1 MTVYIINNM
10 TVHDQEEYRKYVKD
24 FMPIFEHFGGKVLAV
39 QNAPSAVEGTWP
51 FDRTVLLSFP
61 TREAA
66 LQWSNSPQY
75 KAIAVHRR
83 AGTRSNV
90 VILDALP
97 PLPAPDSASADEA
110 PSPARFPGKNV
121 VHCISVERESEGNT
135 LVLHGVIE
143 SGIVAAGMLLYIPF
157 NSTLGMSVRIVDVR
171 LQPGSVSLVLECEGE
186 DEVDFVEGMNLVGD
200 RLEVLVDEAHGRD
213 R

>member
-24 FMPIFEHFGGKVLAV
+24 FMPVFERFGGKILAV

-66 LQWSNSPQY
+66 LQWANSPGY
-75 KAIAVHRR
+75 KGIAVHRQ
-83 AGTRSNV
+83 AGTTSNV
-90 VILDALP
+90 VILDGLP
-97 PLPAPDSASADEA
+97 PMPAPAAE

-121 VHCISVERESEGNT
+121 VHCTSVE
-135 LVLHGVIE
+135 
-143 SGIVAAGMLLYIPF
+143 
-157 NSTLGMSVRIVDVR
+157 
-171 LQPGSVSLVLECEGE
+171 LQPGSVSLVLDCEEQDGP
-186 DEVDFVEGMNLVGD
+186 DLVEGLNLVGD
-200 RLEVLVDEAHGRD
+200 RLEVLVDEEHGQER
-213 R
+213 

>member
-24 FMPIFEHFGGKVLAV
+24 FMPVFERFGDQILAV

-75 KAIAVHRR
+75 RAIAVHRR
-83 AGTRSNV
+83 AGTTSNV

-97 PLPAPDSASADEA
+97 PMPAPDDAPAQQT
-110 PSPARFPGKNV
+110 PSPARSPGKNV
-121 VHCISVERESEGNT
+121 VRCISVERESGGNT

-143 SGIVAAGMLLYIPF
+143 SGIVAAGMLLHIPF
-157 NSTLGMSVRIVDVR
+157 NSTLDMSVRILDVR
-171 LQPGSVSLVLECEGE
+171 LQPGSVSLVLDCEEE
-186 DEVDFVEGMNLVGD
+186 DGPDFVEGLNLAGD
-200 RLEVLVDEAHGRD
+200 RLELRVDEEHGSD
-213 R
+213 G